1 MKTAEAL
8 HNQLHVRVLTKHELA
23 VRLGL
28 AGSSVPQRVDRMAN
42 ISRPIAAGGIIPII
56 NRVAAGYPE
65 HFTDLDYPPSVAD
78 EYVRC
83 PGVDDPQAFAA
94 RVVGD
99 SMAPKYKEGDVVVFA
114 PNAPVRNGDDC
125 FVRFAED
132 NSTTFKRF
140 SLQGDGRIRLE
151 PLNRAYPVGVY
162 DPEEINGLWPA
173 VMRVEKL
180 R

>member
-1 MKTAEAL
+1 LTGWPTSPGPSPPGESSPSSTAW
-8 HNQLHVRVLTKHELA
+8 
-23 VRLGL
+23 
-28 AGSSVPQRVDRMAN
+28 
-42 ISRPIAAGGIIPII
+42 RPA
-56 NRVAAGYPE
+56 
-65 HFTDLDYPPSVAD
+65 T
-78 EYVRC
+78 
-83 PGVDDPQAFAA
+83 
-94 RVVGD
+94 
-99 SMAPKYKEGDVVVFA
+99 
-114 PNAPVRNGDDC
+114 RN
-125 FVRFAED
+125 RFAED